1 MPVFIVIPLVAFKR
15 GGLLAWHAQGA
26 LQTRFFSE
34 SPDGRRSIGH
44 AIRVGDCFCNN
55 RF

>member
-26 LQTRFFSE
+26 LQTRFFRNPPME
-34 SPDGRRSIGH
+34 GEALDMPF
-44 AIRVGDCFCNN
+44 V
-55 RF
+55 